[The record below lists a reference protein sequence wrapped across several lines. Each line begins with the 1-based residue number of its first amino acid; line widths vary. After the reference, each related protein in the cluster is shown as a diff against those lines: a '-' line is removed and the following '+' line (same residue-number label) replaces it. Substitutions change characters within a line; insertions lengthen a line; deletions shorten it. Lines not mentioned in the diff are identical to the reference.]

1 MIAIMMN
8 RRDVLAIT
16 PLLLLNAA
24 ASQAEAQAIQQPRWG
39 PVFQH
44 DLPNLT
50 LDGWQVTVSEIDENP
65 GNVERPH
72 LLSFS
77 AGPPRTTGTLDRV
90 GN

>member
-16 PLLLLNAA
+16 PLLLVNAA
-24 ASQAEAQAIQQPRWG
+24 ASQAEAQAIQQPRWS

-50 LDGWQVTVSEIDENP
+50 RCVAKTILRRNRTAANVVGQTIQLSIRGFP
-65 GNVERPH
+65 G
-72 LLSFS
+72 
-77 AGPPRTTGTLDRV
+77 
-90 GN
+90 